1 MTVFFTVLLTFL
13 CCLVISSLIFMILL
27 KKEIVDTPPNRLAH
41 AAFIGLTG
49 FSLFFAVTVPSLV
62 MYFAAIT
69 VNHFFGEY
77 IIYGSLSDLY
87 IFSVVVSI
95 LALVYMLIL
104 TAIVKGMTHVLT
116 LPAWSAYILE
126 FIFAWA
132 AVYFSIQY
140 VSNHIIE
147 NISIFQG
154 GEILLSLFITFLFS
168 GLDILFT
175 NLDKITKEKLG

>member
-13 CCLVISSLIFMILL
+13 CCLVISSLIFMFLL

-41 AAFIGLTG
+41 AAFIILIG
-49 FSLFFAVTVPSLV
+49 FSLFFAITVPSLV
-62 MYFAAIT
+62 IYFAAIT

-126 FIFAWA
+126 FCMGCCLLLNPIR
-132 AVYFSIQY
+132 
-140 VSNHIIE
+140 
-147 NISIFQG
+147 FQ
-154 GEILLSLFITFLFS
+154 SYH
-168 GLDILFT
+168 
-175 NLDKITKEKLG
+175 

>member
-41 AAFIGLTG
+41 AAFIGLIG
-49 FSLFFAVTVPSLV
+49 FSLFFAITVPSLV
-62 MYFAAIT
+62 IYFTAIT

-95 LALVYMLIL
+95 LALIYMLIL
-104 TAIVKGMTHVLT
+104 MAIVKGITHIFK
-116 LPAWSAYILE
+116 LPTWLAYILE

-132 AVYFSIQY
+132 AVYFSIKY
-140 VSNHIIE
+140 VSNNLIE

>member
-1 MTVFFTVLLTFL
+1 MSHDCLFTVLLTFL
-13 CCLVISSLIFMILL
+13 SLPCDFISYFYDSI

-41 AAFIGLTG
+41 AAFIVLIG
-49 FSLFFAVTVPSLV
+49 FSLFLAITVPSLV
-62 MYFAAIT
+62 MYFATIT

-126 FIFAWA
+126 FIFA
-132 AVYFSIQY
+132 
-140 VSNHIIE
+140 
-147 NISIFQG
+147 
-154 GEILLSLFITFLFS
+154 
-168 GLDILFT
+168 
-175 NLDKITKEKLG
+175 

>member
-1 MTVFFTVLLTFL
+1 
-13 CCLVISSLIFMILL
+13 MILL
-27 KKEIVDTPPNRLAH
+27 KRDRGYTAKPLSSYSIHRAYWILPVLRYNCTQPDY
-41 AAFIGLTG
+41 
-49 FSLFFAVTVPSLV
+49 LFCSCNNTS
-62 MYFAAIT
+62 
-69 VNHFFGEY
+69 FFGDY
-77 IIYGSLSDLY
+77 IIYDSLSDLY

-154 GEILLSLFITFLFS
+154 GEVLLSLFITFLFS

-175 NLDKITKEKLG
+175 NLDKISKEKLG

>member
-41 AAFIGLTG
+41 AAFIILIG
-49 FSLFFAVTVPSLV
+49 FSLFFAITVPSLV
-62 MYFAAIT
+62 IYFVAIT

-95 LALVYMLIL
+95 LALIYMLIL
-104 TAIVKGMTHVLT
+104 MAIVKGITHIFK
-116 LPAWSAYILE
+116 LPAWLAYILE

-132 AVYFSIQY
+132 AVYFSIKY
-140 VSNHIIE
+140 VSSNFIE

-154 GEILLSLFITFLFS
+154 GEILLSFFITFLFS

-175 NLDKITKEKLG
+175 NLDKISKEKLG

>member
-1 MTVFFTVLLTFL
+1 M
-13 CCLVISSLIFMILL
+13 
-27 KKEIVDTPPNRLAH
+27 DTPPNRLAH
-41 AAFIGLTG
+41 AAFIVLIG
-49 FSLFFAVTVPSLV
+49 FSLFLAITVPSLV

-126 FIFAWA
+126 FIFA
-132 AVYFSIQY
+132 
-140 VSNHIIE
+140 
-147 NISIFQG
+147 
-154 GEILLSLFITFLFS
+154 
-168 GLDILFT
+168 
-175 NLDKITKEKLG
+175 